1 MLSYQHAY
9 HAGNLADLHKH
20 ALLAVALDY
29 LTRKDKPL
37 SYLET
42 HAGRG
47 LYDLTG
53 AEAQKTQEAAQ
64 GIARAT
70 VEQWLPDDHPLMR
83 ALQGVRALRG
93 EQSYP
98 GSPLIAGHFLR
109 YEDKAHL
116 AELHPAEF
124 QALRRVAGF
133 ATLHQQDGFA
143 MAQAVCPPDPRRGM
157 LLIDPSYEVKADY
170 AAIPRQIGLIA
181 RKWNVG
187 VIALWYPIL
196 TDHRHMG
203 MTAQLVSDF
212 PDALLSE
219 VSFPPARPGH
229 SMIGSGMFVLNA
241 PWGLVDHARQIEA
254 MFRDRA

>member
-70 VEQWLPDDHPLMR
+70 VEHWLPQDHPLM
-83 ALQGVRALRG
+83 QALRAVRDLRG
-93 EQSYP
+93 AQAYP

-109 YEDKAHL
+109 HEDKAHL

-124 QALRRVAGF
+124 QALRHVAGF

-143 MAQAVCPPDPRRGM
+143 MAQAVCPPDPRRGL

-241 PWGLVDHARQIEA
+241 PWGLAEHARQIEA
-254 MFRDRA
+254 MFRERA